1 MIKIWRG
8 ACCFELG
15 SFFGVKCALLLTIC
29 GVLAGTSAQAQGGP
43 YMIPAGTQIVLLTD
57 NRIDARATTGRVF
70 PAQILDP
77 IADAAGQVLV
87 PAGTMAQLT
96 VTGGPD
102 GVELALSSVTING
115 RLFPAVGSPPED
127 GAAGAGLGRP
137 PEFTGGGA
145 PLGTLMGAT
154 IRRLAEPDIGG
165 TPPIQ
170 TRGSAVRVP
179 NGTVLTFRLD
189 RPMWLRPWPA

>member
-1 MIKIWRG
+1 
-8 ACCFELG
+8 
-15 SFFGVKCALLLTIC
+15 VKCALLLTIC
-29 GVLAGTSAQAQGGP
+29 GVLAGTSGSVEGGP
-43 YMIPAGTQIVLLTD
+43 YRIPAGTQIVLLTD

-77 IADAAGQVLV
+77 IPDAAGQVLV

-96 VTGGPD
+96 VAGGPD
-102 GVELALSSVTING
+102 GVQLALSSVTING
-115 RLFPAVGSPPED
+115 RLFPAVSSPPED
-127 GAAGAGLGRP
+127 RAGGAGLGRP
-137 PEFTGGGA
+137 PEFAAGGA
-145 PLGTLMGAT
+145 PLGTLIAAT

-189 RPMWLRPWPA
+189 RPIWLRPWPA